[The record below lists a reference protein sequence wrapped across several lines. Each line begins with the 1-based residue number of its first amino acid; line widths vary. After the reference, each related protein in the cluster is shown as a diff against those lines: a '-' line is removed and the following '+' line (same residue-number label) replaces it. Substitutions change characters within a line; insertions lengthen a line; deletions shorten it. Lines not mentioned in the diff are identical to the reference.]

1 MWGLYRWLWHSLNQ
15 YYFEIP
21 EAPWEKRVI
30 SCSRVMSHVMDI
42 VPGIGHQCLELLGH
56 QCGDGGRQAMG
67 HQAWREH
74 GLRLSTGLQC
84 LQCLQCYIGPIHRT
98 VTREWQVHPLLGHLS
113 GSTLEAGEPASS
125 GMVWDLCLDLWPMA
139 SHVIPWHPMAWN
151 CDSI

>member
-15 YYFEIP
+15 DYFEIP

-30 SCSRVMSHVMDI
+30 SCHVVFTSHVSCHVRWISSQASATSAWSTWGTNVGMAAARLWATRH
-42 VPGIGHQCLELLGH
+42 GESM
-56 QCGDGGRQAMG
+56 GGGFPLDYSAYS
-67 HQAWREH
+67 A
-74 GLRLSTGLQC
+74 
-84 LQCLQCYIGPIHRT
+84 YIGPIHRT

-139 SHVIPWHPMAWN
+139 SHVIP
-151 CDSI
+151 